1 MSYKNF
7 YLFHLIDL
15 KGSGEQKRGVCPFCK
30 HPEDFSVNVETGQFK
45 CFYSGCAVEGDVF
58 DFLMKL
64 KNLTFPE
71 AKKKL
76 EKYEIYPL
84 RDDPSPHK
92 KESKK
97 EKPSL
102 PDYQIRGYCKALT
115 GEGLKFLRDVRGLSG
130 EVIDKYRLGY
140 YKTKKRFAIPVIQ
153 GDRCVNIRLYSP
165 DKEPKILP
173 ISSGRSIQLYPE
185 EQLQNKEVWLCEGE
199 FDSLCGISHGLNCIT
214 VTGGAG
220 SWRDEFTSF
229 FEGKKI
235 NIVYDCDPGGRKGAE
250 RVADLL
256 SRVAEI
262 KVIDL
267 RLGEGEDLT
276 DWFVIYGKSKEELLE
291 LIRKTPVYK
300 EKKKEKEK
308 KKKERI
314 YITGR
319 QLIEEPIQE
328 LEAPIGNGFFVPERY
343 TILAASDGEGKTTFC
358 IQLALSAITGT
369 TFLDFFP
376 IPKPVKVL
384 YFCGENSR
392 GDIKAKVEFQ
402 KTEIEK
408 ILKRRIIEDLEKNLI
423 IVEPININF
432 LLSQGDK
439 EQIYG
444 WIEDHKPNIVIFD
457 PLADFI
463 SSLNSISDDR
473 LARGTVKLLTE
484 LAQTFKCFPLLTT
497 HFKKEAIN
505 PVTGRSIVTLDN
517 AWDMVHG
524 SKYWLN
530 SAASQIVIIRTNLQR
545 YPKAK
550 KIGFKFKT
558 VTEVKPRQVLR
569 NENLWYEELPPDEMD
584 RAKLTPKDV
593 KAVLIRRF
601 KGKALPSIVED
612 VAHKELDCTQ
622 RQIRDL
628 VKLGKEQGLFWKN
641 KVGQVEVTSLAEKKK
656 LFDD

>member
-199 FDSLCGISHGLNCIT
+199 FDALCGISHGLNCIT

-220 SWRDEFTSF
+220 SWRKEFTSLF
-229 FEGKKI
+229 QNKRVY
-235 NIVYDCDPGGRKGAE
+235 IVYDCDEGGRKGAE
-250 RVADLL
+250 RVAEIL
-256 SRVAEI
+256 SRVAEVRI
-262 KVIDL
+262 IDL
-267 RLGEGEDLT
+267 GLGDGEDLT
-276 DWFVIYGKSKEELLE
+276 DWFVTYGKSKEELLE
-291 LIRKTPVYK
+291 LIEKTTVYLG
-300 EKKKEKEK
+300 EKKKNLGSQEK
-308 KKKERI
+308 KKPPGKKQKE
-314 YITGR
+314 
-319 QLIEEPIQE
+319 
-328 LEAPIGNGFFVPERY
+328 
-343 TILAASDGEGKTTFC
+343 
-358 IQLALSAITGT
+358 
-369 TFLDFFP
+369 
-376 IPKPVKVL
+376 
-384 YFCGENSR
+384 
-392 GDIKAKVEFQ
+392 
-402 KTEIEK
+402 
-408 ILKRRIIEDLEKNLI
+408 
-423 IVEPININF
+423 
-432 LLSQGDK
+432 
-439 EQIYG
+439 
-444 WIEDHKPNIVIFD
+444 
-457 PLADFI
+457 
-463 SSLNSISDDR
+463 SL
-473 LARGTVKLLTE
+473 
-484 LAQTFKCFPLLTT
+484 
-497 HFKKEAIN
+497 
-505 PVTGRSIVTLDN
+505 
-517 AWDMVHG
+517 
-524 SKYWLN
+524 
-530 SAASQIVIIRTNLQR
+530 
-545 YPKAK
+545 
-550 KIGFKFKT
+550 
-558 VTEVKPRQVLR
+558 
-569 NENLWYEELPPDEMD
+569 
-584 RAKLTPKDV
+584 
-593 KAVLIRRF
+593 
-601 KGKALPSIVED
+601 
-612 VAHKELDCTQ
+612 
-622 RQIRDL
+622 
-628 VKLGKEQGLFWKN
+628 
-641 KVGQVEVTSLAEKKK
+641 
-656 LFDD
+656 